1 MQDVNKLDRTPEED
15 ADRQQ
20 QMWDSAKDIHVQCEV
35 LMTAIDAYIKLSA
48 GDLSL
53 VMADLKRLGNFN
65 NEVILGYPVKYK
77 LSEIMDKLE
86 MDEKT
91 LRKLFTGVGVDL
103 DIEISNPDENVT
115 YEDVVALFADRA
127 GSKEGKALGEFLRG
141 DSPEIVW
148 G

>member
-1 MQDVNKLDRTPEED
+1 MQDANEERIPEEE
-15 ADRQQ
+15 AEHQQ
-20 QMWDSAKDIHVQCEV
+20 QLWDSAKEIHVQSEA
-35 LMTAIDAYIKLSA
+35 LMTAVDAYIKLSN

-65 NEVILGYPVKYK
+65 HEVILGYPVKYK
-77 LSEIMDKLE
+77 LSDIMERLE

-91 LRKLFTGVGVDL
+91 LRLLFKGVGADL
-103 DIEISNPDENVT
+103 DAEATNPDEEIP

-127 GSKEGKALGEFLRG
+127 GSKEGKALGDLLRG